1 MLNIIFKISNKLLL
15 TFCVL
20 ALSILVIIT
29 VVDVFGRY
37 VLGLPLPGT
46 SEITEILLAMLVYIG
61 LPYICRDEG
70 HVTVSIISN
79 SLKYSLSRIHS
90 VIINTISCII
100 LLIISK
106 QLYNHGINLDS
117 YNDIT
122 TFLEIP
128 KAPIAFLMSFLTL
141 LASIMTGLNCYNYL
155 IDKRS
160 VKTQSPEDKMYAAYK
175 RPGIIESS
183 LEEKDQE

>member
-46 SEITEILLAMLVYIG
+46 SEITEILLAILIYIG

-79 SLKYSLSRIHS
+79 SLKYSLARIHS
-90 VIINTISCII
+90 VIINAICFII

-106 QLYNHGINLDS
+106 QLYDHGINLYS
-117 YNDIT
+117 YNDMT

-128 KAPIAFLMSFLTL
+128 KAPIAFLMSFLTF
-141 LASIMTGLNCYNYL
+141 LASIMTLLNCYNYL
-155 IDKRS
+155 IDKKS
-160 VKTQSPEDKMYAAYK
+160 VRTQSPEDRIYATYK
-175 RPGIIESS
+175 GPETKKSS
-183 LEEKDQE
+183 LVKKDQE